1 MKSLWRKKQLWF
13 AIGPLVAV
21 PLILACIFV
30 FFVFTPAGS
39 GKHVEVIEFTQGAPF
54 RRIATALEE
63 KKIITSAKLFVLLA
77 RFRGATAKVQAGP
90 YQVNDSLTPKEILD
104 RMVNG
109 DVYVQRFAV
118 PEGYSIYQI
127 AELLEGRRLFTKR
140 EFLRACVDRKLLADL
155 GIPAR
160 SVEGYL
166 YPSTY
171 NITPG
176 TAPAQ
181 LIRQMVEQFDKVF
194 AQKFEPRLEAAGLSK
209 RELLTMASMIEKEAV
224 IPAERPLIASVF
236 QNRLRTNMPL
246 QSDPTAVYG
255 VRAFAGAVS
264 RHDIKR
270 VSPYN
275 TYQIK
280 GLPPGPIGN
289 PGSYAMEAVLNPA
302 RTGFYYFVAKKDG
315 SHYFSATLEEHNR
328 AVARYLKSAASPAGP
343 VAGYQNDRPTIT
355 GRR

>member
-1 MKSLWRKKQLWF
+1 MKALWRRKRIWL

-21 PLILACIFV
+21 PLILGSIFV

-39 GKHVEVIEFTQGAPF
+39 GKHVEVIEFAQGAPF
-54 RRIATALEE
+54 QRIATTLEE
-63 KKIITSAKLFVLLA
+63 KKLITSSKLFVLLA

-90 YQVNDSLTPKEILD
+90 YRVNDSLTPNEILD
-104 RMVNG
+104 RMVSG

-127 AELLEGRRLFTKR
+127 AELLEGRGLFSKR
-140 EFLRACVDRKLLADL
+140 EFLRACVDRKILADL

-171 NITPG
+171 VINPG

-194 AQKFEPRLEAAGLSK
+194 AKKFEPRLEAAGLSK
-209 RELLTMASMIEKEAV
+209 GELLTMASMIEKEAV
-224 IPAERPLIASVF
+224 IETERPLIASVF
-236 QNRLRTNMPL
+236 HNRLRSKMPL

-264 RHDIKR
+264 RRDIQR
-270 VSPYN
+270 ESPYN
-275 TYQIK
+275 TYKIK

-302 RTGFYYFVAKKDG
+302 RTDYYYFVAKRDG
-315 SHYFSATLEEHNR
+315 SHYFSATLDEHNR
-328 AVARYLKSAASPAGP
+328 AVTRYLKSAASPTAH